1 MAEEYNNQETNT
13 PEGINNRLGD
23 VEERI
28 RELEDRAS
36 EIPSWTEKTNK
47 QKQNL
52 KKEDNL
58 ADPWGNIKHTNKH
71 TKGPRKRTERERGR
85 YYIWRYTNWNFS

>member
-1 MAEEYNNQETNT
+1 MDELSEKFNKDSENIRRTKWLRNTITEEANT

-36 EIPSWTEKTNK
+36 EIPS
-47 QKQNL
+47 
-52 KKEDNL
+52 
-58 ADPWGNIKHTNKH
+58 
-71 TKGPRKRTERERGR
+71 
-85 YYIWRYTNWNFS
+85 